1 MGYNICVREKIDNII
16 NGRVGRL
23 IDGLFNSQFYPYV
36 AAAVSIF
43 AHCLDLPVL
52 GVFLHAILLCVSFI
66 FCKNTL
72 VIVPFALLCPFVMSE
87 NTMPDIGYYNTPF
100 RISSLVLCLAFA
112 VAAFSFNLIYYGK
125 WKVIFK
131 KAYLTVSLSLM
142 SGALVLGGL
151 FSEDF
156 CLTGVLISLAI
167 AVCVFLPYSMLVNSA
182 DYKGKESVKYFAN
195 ISVAAAITVGTFV
208 LQQYCL
214 HDFVTD
220 PVAVKGFLKLGAVG
234 PNTGAA
240 IMLIALPM
248 TFYLIYVYK
257 YGFLYYILLVA
268 EVFAMIM
275 TYSRAALVVA
285 IPGTVLVSFILCFK
299 NKTGKL
305 GYWITFGILMSVAL
319 AFTITYKETVVKTVL
334 SLFEDGSDS
343 GRIELWAVGFEN
355 WKKHPIFGLGMW
367 FLPRHGNWYYS
378 FHCTP
383 LTYLY
388 SGGLV
393 GFIAY
398 AYHRYKTVRLV
409 FTAKLNSKRVFLA
422 LAVLATLLNALLDLG
437 MTNPFHLLYYSTMIG
452 LIECDARAVS
462 GAGGNTAL
470 NKSNDAVATPRENSE
485 GF

>member
-23 IDGLFNSQFYPYV
+23 IDGFFNSQFYPYV

-72 VIVPFALLCPFVMSE
+72 VIVPFVLLCPFVMSE
-87 NTMPDIGYYNTPF
+87 NTMPDLGYYNTPF

-167 AVCVFLPYSMLVNSA
+167 
-182 DYKGKESVKYFAN
+182 
-195 ISVAAAITVGTFV
+195 
-208 LQQYCL
+208 
-214 HDFVTD
+214 
-220 PVAVKGFLKLGAVG
+220 AVG

-470 NKSNDAVATPRENSE
+470 NKSNDAAATPRENSE